1 MDPVKFSLLQNHTHK
16 KKSTW
21 SSVRI
26 TVVSHLLPAKRYK
39 CFTSKCYGLLNT
51 TARVYAIQGK
61 KKLDS
66 CYQLN
71 MLVVEQQNEINS
83 SLKEKGNNQKQSVIT
98 VTIPRSQYF
107 ALLLLGLRLKL
118 KVTTCFLGS
127 RTVTSQWGTR
137 FAGYLVEALLQ
148 VPSAH
153 WSFSWL
159 LWTSKIIG
167 ETDTPE
173 ALLHLVSK
181 WNYIRSVYTLSCAL
195 KSAVCQVRGMFQINP
210 FNPAVCTE

>member
-83 SLKEKGNNQKQSVIT
+83 SQKEKGNNG
-98 VTIPRSQYF
+98 F
-107 ALLLLGLRLKL
+107 AKTAECKFNWKIKGLKTPSLDSPVVNIHIYL
-118 KVTTCFLGS
+118 PTFFSFFPFIFLS
-127 RTVTSQWGTR
+127 IL
-137 FAGYLVEALLQ
+137 F
-148 VPSAH
+148 
-153 WSFSWL
+153 FFF
-159 LWTSKIIG
+159 I
-167 ETDTPE
+167 
-173 ALLHLVSK
+173 
-181 WNYIRSVYTLSCAL
+181 
-195 KSAVCQVRGMFQINP
+195 
-210 FNPAVCTE
+210 